1 MKFGIGDTCY
11 IIENDEVKR
20 ARVSAKKD
28 GQKDGQY
35 FVQFVGSCG
44 ALAVPE
50 DKVYRTPEEAE
61 DGKQKT
67 ANRHS
72 PVQYL

>member
-1 MKFGIGDTCY
+1 MIQMKFGIGDICY

-20 ARVSAKKD
+20 ARVSAKKE
-28 GQKDGQY
+28 GQY

-50 DKVYRTPEEAE
+50 DKIYRTPEEAE
-61 DGKQKT
+61 AGKQKT

>member
-1 MKFGIGDTCY
+1 MIEMKYGIGDTCY
-11 IIENDEVKR
+11 VIEDDMVKR

-28 GQKDGQY
+28 SQY

-50 DKVYRTPEEAE
+50 DEIYRTPEEAE
-61 DGKQKT
+61 AGMNK
-67 ANRHS
+67 NRS
-72 PVQYL
+72 IRRPVEYL

>member
-28 GQKDGQY
+28 GH
-35 FVQFVGSCG
+35 
-44 ALAVPE
+44 
-50 DKVYRTPEEAE
+50 RTPEEAE

>member
-1 MKFGIGDTCY
+1 MIQMKFGIGDTCY

-28 GQKDGQY
+28 
-35 FVQFVGSCG
+35 
-44 ALAVPE
+44 
-50 DKVYRTPEEAE
+50 AE

>member
-1 MKFGIGDTCY
+1 MIQMKFGIGDTCY

-28 GQKDGQY
+28 GP
-35 FVQFVGSCG
+35 CG

-50 DKVYRTPEEAE
+50 DKIYRTPEEAE
-61 DGKQKT
+61 AGKQKT